1 MYGYSAGQGDF
12 FCLFSIKALSIDS
25 SNSEARWVSGLTKLM
40 FGWNWKAGEREICLT
55 LALDPNNAI
64 AHIVLSI
71 YYFMVGESAQAVN
84 ECKRAC
90 LLDRLSPFTQP
101 AVYFALYLAGLNKEA
116 KQRMLENKGRLSGFF
131 KYHGCLGFC
140 AIQDQDWN
148 IAIREFQMAA
158 ETSGGSSFMKARQ
171 AYALAA
177 SGRVDATRAIFRE
190 LVRQAE
196 SRYIPA
202 MEFAVLASGL
212 GETDE
217 ALNWLDKAHEARST
231 HLIYIGLEAL
241 FDPLRKSSRFQ
252 ESVHRMGLPATE

>member
-71 YYFMVGESAQAVN
+71 YYFMVGESAQTVN

-148 IAIREFQMAA
+148 IATPGLRTRCKRTCGRDPRYLSGACA
-158 ETSGGSSFMKARQ
+158 TSGIAIYPRHGVRCPRVWAR
-171 AYALAA
+171 
-177 SGRVDATRAIFRE
+177 RDR
-190 LVRQAE
+190 
-196 SRYIPA
+196 
-202 MEFAVLASGL
+202 
-212 GETDE
+212 
-217 ALNWLDKAHEARST
+217 
-231 HLIYIGLEAL
+231 
-241 FDPLRKSSRFQ
+241 
-252 ESVHRMGLPATE
+252 

>member
-12 FCLFSIKALSIDS
+12 FCLFSIKALSIDG

-158 ETSGGSSFMKARQ
+158 ETSGGSSFMKARRLTHSLQ
-171 AYALAA
+171 ADVWMRPAL
-177 SGRVDATRAIFRE
+177 SFGSPVT
-190 LVRQAE
+190 
-196 SRYIPA
+196 
-202 MEFAVLASGL
+202 EFAVLATGL
-212 GETDE
+212 GETAE
-217 ALNWLDKAHEARST
+217 AVNWLDRAHEERST